1 MKEQPNTN
9 AYHGSLGVGI
19 GLMLWGICFLALP
32 RYMGI
37 SDGLAW
43 ILSIIG
49 FIMLLIGIMGT
60 CVELFDREK
69 S

>member
-1 MKEQPNTN
+1 MKEQPD
-9 AYHGSLGVGI
+9 AKVYRGSLGVGI
-19 GLMLWGICFLALP
+19 GLMLWGIAFLALP

-37 SDGLAW
+37 ADVLAW

-49 FIMLLIGIMGT
+49 FIVLLIGIMGT
-60 CVELFDREK
+60 CVELFDRRK